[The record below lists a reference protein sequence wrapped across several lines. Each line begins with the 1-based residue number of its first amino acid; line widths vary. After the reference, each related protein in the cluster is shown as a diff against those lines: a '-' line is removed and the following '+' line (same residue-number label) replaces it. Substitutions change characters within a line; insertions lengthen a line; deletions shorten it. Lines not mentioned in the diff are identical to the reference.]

1 MAKDFKKFDVT
12 KKYTTRNVVDEQTGE
27 EKIVPVSYR
36 IGSITLFSESQ
47 LPDDISIRLEMPEHY
62 LMGDNQLNVWPKRD

>member
-1 MAKDFKKFDVT
+1 MAKDFKKFDIT
-12 KKYTTRNVVDEQTGE
+12 KKYTSRNIVDEQTGE
-27 EKIVPVSYR
+27 EKTVPVSHR

-62 LMGDNQLNVWPKRD
+62 LMGDNQLNVWSRRD